1 MLNKIDDTLRKD
13 DVPEEFVRLEG
24 IKTLSNWLS
33 VMSDDP
39 VVYPNQKI
47 VYTILQCIDRLPTE
61 KDDETTLKPILELY
75 MRGAGGQAYEE
86 SHILANAI
94 LNKWYSKK
102 KFTTDENQAIAYE

>member
-1 MLNKIDDTLRKD
+1 
-13 DVPEEFVRLEG
+13 
-24 IKTLSNWLS
+24 
-33 VMSDDP
+33 
-39 VVYPNQKI
+39 
-47 VYTILQCIDRLPTE
+47 
-61 KDDETTLKPILELY
+61 